1 MYILSVI
8 QVQSLGLE
16 KIKCFSLYLTVYIC
30 LLLMLYFLPQDF
42 SILNMWNIFSFCEL
56 LLSHLTMDV
65 LRILLPNVL
74 FISTCISA
82 LMRLCGQSSV
92 HPVKLL
98 SVYWVFLHGCD
109 RFALKGEM
117 LISVCISCI
126 VSIDATSANEQS
138 QFCRNRRFQLY
149 KAQEHASLYFPAST
163 LCLLQK

>member
-16 KIKCFSLYLTVYIC
+16 KIKCFSLYLTVDIC

-42 SILNMWNIFSFCEL
+42 SILNMWNIFFFCEL
-56 LLSHLTMDV
+56 LLSHLTVDV
-65 LRILLPNVL
+65 LRILRPNVL

-98 SVYWVFLHGCD
+98 SVYWVFFFLHGCD

-126 VSIDATSANEQS
+126 VSIDASAANEQP
-138 QFCRNRRFQLY
+138 QFCRNRRFHLY
-149 KAQEHASLYFPAST
+149 KAQEPASLYFPVST
-163 LCLLQK
+163 LCL